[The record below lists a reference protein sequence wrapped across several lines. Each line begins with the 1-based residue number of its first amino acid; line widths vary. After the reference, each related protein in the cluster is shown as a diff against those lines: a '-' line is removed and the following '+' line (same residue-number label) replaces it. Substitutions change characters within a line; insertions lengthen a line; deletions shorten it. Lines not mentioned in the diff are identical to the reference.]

1 MINCPYC
8 GKLTDPQLDGC
19 VHCGGLLKKQ
29 APPGR
34 TKRPGQTSQ
43 TCPNCGALVREG
55 DIICVACGTNLLTGQ
70 KITEE
75 RKAAKKAS
83 ANRLPYVI
91 AAVLVAAIAIFA
103 AVAIAYIL
111 QDPVA
116 RAQRLSAAG
125 RTTEAI
131 GILEARV
138 GKAPD
143 DARALFELG
152 KSYFR
157 AKDYDRAADAFE
169 KTSRLDTA
177 NREAAL
183 LGVASYG
190 QAPSTASR
198 DNQIEILE
206 RLVESSPDDPDALY
220 LLGLARGAS
229 KDYAGLVAAAEQ
241 SLARDMTNT
250 DHARILGVGY
260 ALQDNL
266 TGAEREIG
274 GAVAN
279 QPGDADALAALGIV
293 ASLKNDA
300 AGAATRLQEA
310 INAGTS
316 IAPEVRTRL
325 ALLYVNEG
333 KYREALEHL
342 DQALAGQPGNS
353 TAKYF
358 RAVCLENL
366 RMTQQAQADYES
378 LIAEAGPFQA
388 KAAVQSA
395 RIDLALQNADRA
407 LSTLNRVTTQQSGL
421 DGAGF
426 ETVRGRALW
435 RIADVSGASDAFRK
449 AIQSDPDYAPAHL
462 EMGLLQIEQG
472 NLSEGIREL
481 DRYLSLVDASDPE
494 SGADKIQS
502 LIEQLRQSTQ
512 LSTPAATPSAPTRAA
527 RSIS

>member
-34 TKRPGQTSQ
+34 QKRPGQTSQ
-43 TCPNCGALVREG
+43 TCPSCGALVREG

-70 KITEE
+70 KITDE

-83 ANRLPYVI
+83 TNRLPYVV
-91 AAVLVAAIAIFA
+91 ATVLIVAIVIFA

-116 RAQRLSAAG
+116 RAQRLSESG

-131 GILEARV
+131 SILEARV
-138 GKAPD
+138 NKAPD
-143 DARALFELG
+143 DARAHLELG

-157 AKDYDRAADAFE
+157 TKDYDRAAEAFE
-169 KTSRLDTA
+169 KVSRLDPT
-177 NREAAL
+177 NRQAAL
-183 LGVASYG
+183 LGVVSFG
-190 QAPSTASR
+190 QSRLTANR

-206 RLVESSPDDPDALY
+206 RLVESNPNDPDALY
-220 LLGLARGAS
+220 LLGLARGTA
-229 KDYAGLVAAAEQ
+229 KDYAGLVAAAER
-241 SLARDMTNT
+241 SLARDIRNP
-250 DHARILGVGY
+250 DRGRILGVGY
-260 ALQDNL
+260 ALQNNL
-266 TGAEREIG
+266 TSAEREIS
-274 GAVAN
+274 GALAN
-279 QPGDADALAALGIV
+279 APNDGNALAALGII
-293 ASLKNDA
+293 ASLKNDPA
-300 AGAATRLQEA
+300 AAAARLQEA
-310 INAGTS
+310 INANTA
-316 IAPEVRTRL
+316 IAPEARTRL
-325 ALLYVNEG
+325 ALLYINDG
-333 KYREALEHL
+333 KYREALEQL
-342 DQALAGQPGNS
+342 DKTLADQPANA

-366 RMTQQAQADYES
+366 RMTQQAQTDYES
-378 LIAEAGPFQA
+378 LIAEPGPFQA

-407 LSTLNRVTTQQSGL
+407 LSTLNRVTTQQSGT
-421 DGAGF
+421 DGAAF

-435 RIADVSGASDAFRK
+435 RIKDAAGASDAFRK
-449 AIQSDPDYAPAHL
+449 AIQADPDYAPAHL

-481 DRYLSLVDASDPE
+481 ERYLNLVDAADPE
-494 SGADKIQS
+494 AGADKIRS

-512 LSTPAATPSAPTRAA
+512 TQTVPTAPTRAA